1 MDYPKFKDLKVGDN
15 NLEILALVTDC
26 KVKQT
31 VNQTPYYG
39 LTISDG
45 DTLADARMWTVTL
58 VNELAE
64 KEIKAGNVYKMTV
77 KVNEYGGKN
86 QIIINRIEDVVLT
99 DEDKSK
105 FYRSAPVNIEELK
118 QGIKDYIAKI
128 GNPILRSIVTKLIT
142 ENADKF
148 FNHPAAMT
156 MHHNY
161 INGLVYHTY
170 SMLKIAEVCLVN
182 YPALNKDL
190 LFSGILVHDIGKTIE
205 ISDEKIPTYS
215 IEGNLLGHI
224 VIGLQMLH
232 QAAKELNVLGTEEVL
247 ALEHLIAA
255 HHGELEYG
263 SPKEPLIMEAQL
275 LFYIDLLDS
284 KLAGINAEVA
294 KTEAGSTTNPIPTL
308 GRKSLYVPN
317 ILK

>member
-1 MDYPKFKDLKVGDN
+1 MNYPKFKDLKVGDN

-26 KVKQT
+26 KIRQT

-39 LTISDG
+39 LVISDG
-45 DTLADARMWTVTL
+45 ENLSDARMWTVSL
-58 VNELAE
+58 VNELSE
-64 KEIKAGNVYKMTV
+64 KEIKLGTVYKMTI

-86 QIIINRIEDVVLT
+86 QIIINRIEDVELT
-99 DEDKSK
+99 AEEESK
-105 FYRSAPVNIEELK
+105 FYRTAPLTIDELR
-118 QGIKDYIAKI
+118 QGIREYISRI
-128 GNPILRSIVTKLIT
+128 DNPILKSVVTKLIT
-142 ENADKF
+142 NASDKF
-148 FNHPAAMT
+148 FTHPAAMT

-170 SMLKIAEVCLVN
+170 SMLRIADVCLVN

-190 LFSGILVHDIGKTIE
+190 LFSGILIHDIGKTIE
-205 ISDEKIPTYS
+205 ISDSKIPTYS
-215 IEGNLLGHI
+215 MEGNLLGHI

-232 QAAKELNVLGTEEVL
+232 EAAKELNVLDTEEIL
-247 ALEHLIAA
+247 ALQHLIAA

-284 KLAGINAEVA
+284 KMAGINAEVI
-294 KTEAGSTTNPIPTL
+294 KTDKGTNTNQIPTL
-308 GRKSLYVPN
+308 NRKTLYVPN
-317 ILK
+317 IK

>member
-1 MDYPKFKDLKVGDN
+1 MNYPKFKDLKVGDN
-15 NLEILALVTDC
+15 NIEILALVTDC
-26 KVKQT
+26 KVRQT

-39 LTISDG
+39 LVISDG
-45 DTLADARMWTVTL
+45 DNLSDARIWTVNL

-64 KEIKAGNVYKMTV
+64 KEIKIGTVYKMTI

-86 QIIINRIEDVVLT
+86 QIIINRIEDVELNS
-99 DEDKSK
+99 EEEAK
-105 FYRSAPVNIEELK
+105 FYRTAPLSMEELK
-118 QGIKDYIAKI
+118 QGIKEYISRI
-128 GNPILRSIVTKLIT
+128 DNPILKTVVTKMI
-142 ENADKF
+142 AGASDKYF
-148 FNHPAAMT
+148 IHPAAMT

-170 SMLKIAEVCLVN
+170 SMLRIADVCLIN

-190 LFSGILVHDIGKTIE
+190 LFSGILIHDIGKTIE
-205 ISDEKIPTYS
+205 ISDAKIPTYS
-215 IEGNLLGHI
+215 MEGNLLGHI

-232 QAAKELNVLGTEEVL
+232 ETAKELGVLDTEEIL
-247 ALEHLIAA
+247 ALQHLMAA

-284 KLAGINAEVA
+284 KMAGINAEVI
-294 KTEAGSTTNPIPTL
+294 KTDKGSNTNQIPTL
-308 GRKSLYVPN
+308 NRKTLYVPN
-317 ILK
+317 IK

>member
-1 MDYPKFKDLKVGDN
+1 MDYPKFKELKVGDS

-26 KVKQT
+26 KVRQT

-45 DTLADARMWTVTL
+45 ENLADARIWTVNL
-58 VNELAE
+58 VNDLSE
-64 KEIKAGNVYKMTV
+64 KEIKIGTVYKMII

-86 QIIINRIEDVVLT
+86 QIIINHIEDVELT
-99 DEDKSK
+99 PEEQSK
-105 FYRSAPVNIEELK
+105 FYRSAPLSVEELK
-118 QGIKDYIAKI
+118 LVIKEYIGKI
-128 GNPILRSIVTKLIT
+128 SNPILRSVVTKLIT
-142 ENADKF
+142 ERADKF
-148 FNHPAAMT
+148 FTYPAAMT

-170 SMLKIAEVCLVN
+170 SMLKIAEVCLLN

-190 LFSGILVHDIGKTIE
+190 LFSGILIHDIGKTIE
-205 ISDEKIPTYS
+205 ISDSKIPTYS
-215 IEGNLLGHI
+215 MEGNLLGHI

-232 QAAKELNVLGTEEVL
+232 EAAKELNVLNTEEIL
-247 ALEHLIAA
+247 ALQHLIAA

-284 KLAGINAEVA
+284 KMAGINAEVI
-294 KTEAGSTTNPIPTL
+294 KTDMGSNTNQIPTL
-308 GRKSLYVPN
+308 NRKSLYVPN
-317 ILK
+317 IK

>member
-1 MDYPKFKDLKVGDN
+1 MNYPKFKDLKVGDN
-15 NLEILALVTDC
+15 NIEILALVTDC
-26 KVKQT
+26 KVRQT

-39 LTISDG
+39 LVISDG
-45 DTLADARMWTVTL
+45 DNLSDARIWTVNL

-64 KEIKAGNVYKMTV
+64 KEIKIGTVYKMTI

-86 QIIINRIEDVVLT
+86 QIIINRIEDVELT
-99 DEDKSK
+99 SEEEAK
-105 FYRSAPVNIEELK
+105 FYRTAPLSMEELK
-118 QGIKDYIAKI
+118 QGIKEYISRI
-128 GNPILRSIVTKLIT
+128 DNPILKTVVTKMI
-142 ENADKF
+142 AGASDKYF
-148 FNHPAAMT
+148 IHPAAMT

-170 SMLKIAEVCLVN
+170 SMLRIADVCLIN

-190 LFSGILVHDIGKTIE
+190 LFSGILIHDIGKTIE
-205 ISDEKIPTYS
+205 ISDAKIPTYS
-215 IEGNLLGHI
+215 MEGNLLGHI

-232 QAAKELNVLGTEEVL
+232 ETAKELGVLDTEEIL
-247 ALEHLIAA
+247 ALQHLIAA

-284 KLAGINAEVA
+284 KMAGINAEVI
-294 KTEAGSTTNPIPTL
+294 KTDKGSNTNQIPTL
-308 GRKSLYVPN
+308 NRKTLYVPN
-317 ILK
+317 IK

>member
-1 MDYPKFKDLKVGDN
+1 MDYPKFKDLKVGDS

-26 KVKQT
+26 KVRQT

-39 LTISDG
+39 LMISDG
-45 DTLADARMWTVTL
+45 ENLSDARIWTVNL
-58 VNELAE
+58 VNELAG
-64 KEIKAGNVYKMTV
+64 KEIKVGTVYKMTI

-86 QIIINRIEDVVLT
+86 QIIINRIEDVALT
-99 DEDKSK
+99 PEEQAK
-105 FYRSAPVNIEELK
+105 FYRSAPLSIDELK
-118 QGIKDYIAKI
+118 LGIKEYIAKI
-128 GNPILRSIVTKLIT
+128 SNPILRSVVTKLIT

-148 FNHPAAMT
+148 FTHPAAMT

-170 SMLKIAEVCLVN
+170 SMLKIAEVCLLN

-190 LFSGILVHDIGKTIE
+190 LFSGILIHDIGKTVE
-205 ISDEKIPTYS
+205 ISDSKIPTYS
-215 IEGNLLGHI
+215 MEGNLLGHI

-232 QAAKELNVLGTEEVL
+232 EAAKELNVLNTEEIL
-247 ALEHLIAA
+247 ALQHLIAA

-284 KLAGINAEVA
+284 KMAGINAEVV
-294 KTEAGSTTNPIPTL
+294 KTDAGSTTNQIPTL
-308 GRKSLYVPN
+308 NRKSLYVPN
-317 ILK
+317 IK

>member
-1 MDYPKFKDLKVGDN
+1 MNYPKFKDLKVGDN

-26 KVKQT
+26 KIRQT

-39 LTISDG
+39 LVISDG
-45 DTLADARMWTVTL
+45 ENLGT
-58 VNELAE
+58 
-64 KEIKAGNVYKMTV
+64 VYKMTI

-86 QIIINRIEDVVLT
+86 QIIINRIEDVELT
-99 DEDKSK
+99 AEEESK
-105 FYRSAPVNIEELK
+105 FYRTAPLTIDELR
-118 QGIKDYIAKI
+118 QGIREYISRI
-128 GNPILRSIVTKLIT
+128 DNPILKSVVTKLIT
-142 ENADKF
+142 NASDKF
-148 FNHPAAMT
+148 FTHPAAMT

-170 SMLKIAEVCLVN
+170 SMLRIADVCLVN

-190 LFSGILVHDIGKTIE
+190 LFSGILIHDIGKTIE
-205 ISDEKIPTYS
+205 ISDSKIPTYS
-215 IEGNLLGHI
+215 MEGNLLGHI

-232 QAAKELNVLGTEEVL
+232 EAAKELNVLDTEEIL
-247 ALEHLIAA
+247 ALQHLIAA

-284 KLAGINAEVA
+284 KMAGINAEVI
-294 KTEAGSTTNPIPTL
+294 KTDKGTNTNQIPTL
-308 GRKSLYVPN
+308 NRKTLYVPN
-317 ILK
+317 IK

>member
-1 MDYPKFKDLKVGDN
+1 MDYPKFKDLKVGDS

-26 KVKQT
+26 KVRQT

-39 LTISDG
+39 LMISDG
-45 DTLADARMWTVTL
+45 ENLSDARIWTVNL

-64 KEIKAGNVYKMTV
+64 KEIKVGTVYKMTI

-86 QIIINRIEDVVLT
+86 QIIINRIEDVALT
-99 DEDKSK
+99 PEEQAK
-105 FYRSAPVNIEELK
+105 FYRSAPLSVEELK
-118 QGIKDYIAKI
+118 LGIKEYLAKI
-128 GNPILRSIVTKLIT
+128 SNPILRSVVTKLIT

-148 FNHPAAMT
+148 FTHPAAMT

-170 SMLKIAEVCLVN
+170 SMLKIAEVCLLN

-190 LFSGILVHDIGKTIE
+190 LFSGILIHDIGKTVE
-205 ISDEKIPTYS
+205 INDSKIPTYS
-215 IEGNLLGHI
+215 MEGNLLGHI

-232 QAAKELNVLGTEEVL
+232 EAAKELNVLNTEEIL
-247 ALEHLIAA
+247 ALQHLIAA

-284 KLAGINAEVA
+284 KMAGINAEVV
-294 KTEAGSTTNPIPTL
+294 KTDAGSTTNQIPTL
-308 GRKSLYVPN
+308 NRKSLYVPN
-317 ILK
+317 IK

>member
-1 MDYPKFKDLKVGDN
+1 MNCPKFKDLKVGDN

-26 KVKQT
+26 KIRQT

-39 LTISDG
+39 LVISDG
-45 DTLADARMWTVTL
+45 ENLSDARMWTVSL
-58 VNELAE
+58 VNELSE
-64 KEIKAGNVYKMTV
+64 KEIKLGTVYKMTI

-86 QIIINRIEDVVLT
+86 QIIINRIEDVELT
-99 DEDKSK
+99 AEEESK
-105 FYRSAPVNIEELK
+105 FYRTAPLTIDELK
-118 QGIKDYIAKI
+118 QGIREYISRI
-128 GNPILRSIVTKLIT
+128 DNPILKSVVTKLIT
-142 ENADKF
+142 NASDKF
-148 FNHPAAMT
+148 FTHPAAMT

-190 LFSGILVHDIGKTIE
+190 LFSGILIHDIGKTIE
-205 ISDEKIPTYS
+205 ISDSKIPAYS
-215 IEGNLLGHI
+215 MEGNLLGHI

-232 QAAKELNVLGTEEVL
+232 EAAKELNVLDTEEIL
-247 ALEHLIAA
+247 ALQHLIAA

-284 KLAGINAEVA
+284 KMAGINAEVI
-294 KTEAGSTTNPIPTL
+294 KTDKGTNTNQIPTL
-308 GRKSLYVPN
+308 NRKTLYVPN
-317 ILK
+317 IK

>member
-26 KVKQT
+26 KVRQT

-39 LTISDG
+39 LMISDG
-45 DTLADARMWTVTL
+45 ENLSDARIWTVNL

-64 KEIKAGNVYKMTV
+64 KEIKVGTVYKMII

-86 QIIINRIEDVVLT
+86 QIIINRIEDVALT
-99 DEDKSK
+99 PEEQAK
-105 FYRSAPVNIEELK
+105 FYRSAPLSIEELK
-118 QGIKDYIAKI
+118 QGIKEYVSKI
-128 GNPILRSIVTKLIT
+128 SNPVLRSVVAKLIN
-142 ENADKF
+142 ESADKF
-148 FNHPAAMT
+148 FTHPAAMT

-170 SMLKIAEVCLVN
+170 SMLKIAEVCLLN

-190 LFSGILVHDIGKTIE
+190 LFSGILIHDIGKTIE
-205 ISDEKIPTYS
+205 ISDSKIPTYS
-215 IEGNLLGHI
+215 IQGNLLGHI

-232 QAAKELNVLGTEEVL
+232 EAAKELNVLNTEEVL
-247 ALEHLIAA
+247 ALEHMIAA

-284 KLAGINAEVA
+284 KMAGINAEVS
-294 KTEAGSTTNPIPTL
+294 KTDAGSTTNPIPTL
-308 GRKSLYVPN
+308 SRKSLYVPN
-317 ILK
+317 IK

>member
-1 MDYPKFKDLKVGDN
+1 MNYPKFKDLKVGDN
-15 NLEILALVTDC
+15 NIEILALVTDC
-26 KVKQT
+26 KVRQT

-39 LTISDG
+39 LVISDG
-45 DTLADARMWTVTL
+45 DNLSDARIWTVNL

-64 KEIKAGNVYKMTV
+64 KEIKIGTVYKMTI

-86 QIIINRIEDVVLT
+86 QIIINRIEDVELT
-99 DEDKSK
+99 SEEEAK
-105 FYRSAPVNIEELK
+105 FYRTAPLSMEELK
-118 QGIKDYIAKI
+118 QGIKEYISRI
-128 GNPILRSIVTKLIT
+128 DNPVLKTVVTKMI
-142 ENADKF
+142 AGASDKYF
-148 FNHPAAMT
+148 IHPAAMT

-170 SMLKIAEVCLVN
+170 SMLRIADVCLIN

-190 LFSGILVHDIGKTIE
+190 LFSGILIHDIGKTIE
-205 ISDEKIPTYS
+205 ISDAKIPTYS
-215 IEGNLLGHI
+215 MEGNLLGHI

-232 QAAKELNVLGTEEVL
+232 ETAKELGVLDTEEIL
-247 ALEHLIAA
+247 ALQHLIAA

-284 KLAGINAEVA
+284 KMAGINAEVI
-294 KTEAGSTTNPIPTL
+294 KTDKGTNTNQIPTL
-308 GRKSLYVPN
+308 NRKTLYVPN
-317 ILK
+317 IK